1 MLDEASE
8 WHGPFF
14 RNGDVVTTG
23 MQVLKAAAV
32 LEGVGAEIQ
41 KVVAVLD
48 RRGDGSPR
56 LGGYPFEA
64 LLRIED
70 MGVGGGD

>member
-1 MLDEASE
+1 VVLVE
-8 WHGPFF
+8 
-14 RNGDVVTTG
+14 DVVTTG
-23 MQVLKAAAV
+23 TQVLKAAAV

-48 RRGDGSPR
+48 RRGDGGPC